1 MNEESLIRLRELGAM
16 TGAPTWIPKV
26 VSEIEQLLA
35 RLEQLERDNEALS
48 SQLAFYRRR
57 VAA

>member
-1 MNEESLIRLRELGAM
+1 MIDESLIRLRELGAM

-26 VSEIEQLLA
+26 VLEIEQLLV
-35 RLEQLERDNEALS
+35 RLEQLEREHENLTR
-48 SQLAFYRRR
+48 QLAFYRGR

>member
-1 MNEESLIRLRELGAM
+1 MIEESLIRLRELGAM

-26 VSEIEQLLA
+26 VIEIEELIT
-35 RLEQLERDNEALS
+35 RLEELERDHENLS
-48 SQLAFYRRR
+48 RQLAFYRGR